1 MKKLLLLLLF
11 CLVLSGCS
19 SGSGSPPASSI
30 SSEAVSEDTAIS
42 SEKTEYQE
50 VALCGYTAEV
60 PKSWIIADNYF
71 FCKEENALPYVMV
84 YPDVSSE
91 SLDTFLSDSI
101 LEEFFIRQFSE
112 AFESASYGT
121 EMDRDTYGDLETR
134 SFTITYTKNKKLEN
148 VICTLFDQPG
158 GGTGAALF
166 FFRVEDIKGENSL
179 HDYLKMFY
187 TMKPSDSSNIKA
199 AAPPIPESSEV
210 GFSDQEITTDTPAE
224 LQDAS
229 AESNPVTEVPE
240 AEPNPVEEEP
250 IEQEPPVAEEPVEQ
264 EPVAEEPVEQEPVAE
279 EPVTDQY
286 SPTAGERNAL
296 SSAKKYINYSSF
308 SYSGL
313 IEQLEYEGFTE
324 SEAAYGADNC
334 GADWYEQA
342 LKSAEKYIDYS
353 AFSYSGLI
361 EQLKYEGYTEE
372 EATYGVDNCGADWNE
387 QAAKKAQQYLDYS
400 SFSRSDLI
408 DQLEYE
414 GFTPDQAEYGV
425 SQVYN

>member
-19 SGSGSPPASSI
+19 SGSGSPPASSK

-42 SEKTEYQE
+42 SETEEYQE
-50 VALCGYTAEV
+50 VQVCNYTAEL
-60 PKSWIIADNYF
+60 PKSWIVADNIF
-71 FCKEENALPYVMV
+71 FGKQENQIPYIMFNTIDTDKSLDAFFSNGYTEEMFIKQFSDFLENA
-84 YPDVSSE
+84 S
-91 SLDTFLSDSI
+91 F
-101 LEEFFIRQFSE
+101 
-112 AFESASYGT
+112 GT
-121 EMDRDTYGDLETR
+121 EMDHDTYGDLETR
-134 SFTITYTKNKKLEN
+134 SFLVTGMRDNKPTSM
-148 VICTLFDQPG
+148 ICTLFDNPG
-158 GGTGAALF
+158 GGIGTALF
-166 FFRVEDIKGENSL
+166 LFRLEDQKEGGCL

-187 TMKPSDSSNIKA
+187 TMKPLDSSNITA
-199 AAPPIPESSEV
+199 VAPPIPESSEELS
-210 GFSDQEITTDTPAE
+210 SDQEITTDTPTE

-229 AESNPVTEVPE
+229 AESNPMAETPETEPD
-240 AEPNPVEEEP
+240 PVEEEP
-250 IEQEPPVAEEPVEQ
+250 IEQEPVAEEPVEEEPVEQ
-264 EPVAEEPVEQEPVAE
+264 EPVAEEPVA
-279 EPVTDQY
+279 DQY
-286 SPTAGERNAL
+286 SPTPGEQNAL
-296 SSAKKYINYSSF
+296 ASAKRYINYSPF

-313 IEQLEYEGFTE
+313 IDQLEYEGFTD

-342 LKSAEKYIDYS
+342 LKSAEKYLNYS

-361 EQLKYEGYTEE
+361 EQLEYEGYTEE
-372 EATYGVDNCGADWNE
+372 EASYGVDNCGADWNE

-400 SFSRSDLI
+400 SFSRSGLI